1 MRRAIFEALA
11 VSAVLTLSAGN
22 VALSENMQNHID
34 AQFFNGD
41 AVLAALILSL
51 SL

>member
-1 MRRAIFEALA
+1 MRRVFIEALA
-11 VSAVLTLSAGN
+11 VAAVLTPAGN
-22 VALSENMQNHID
+22 VAFSEIMPDHID
-34 AQFFNGD
+34 AQFFNCD